1 MYEAETTHKA
11 KGRKMRRTQTTGKPK
26 AAYRTPKKVREYQ
39 KRYYQ
44 MHKAE
49 RAAYYLENKDKIIA
63 YQQERYQTYRK
74 EIRAYLKD
82 YYKKNREEILSAQKT
97 KAKAPIKKK
106 PVAKSVPKPMK
117 TKEQIQRLFLYQDK
131 TGWKLH
137 TEPVNGSKKKLPKA
151 AQQGPVLAIEVIA

>member
-1 MYEAETTHKA
+1 MYGTVTTHKV
-11 KGRKMRRTQTTGKPK
+11 KGRNMRRTRTTGKPK
-26 AAYRTPKKVREYQ
+26 EAYRTPKKVREYQ

-49 RAAYYLENKDKIIA
+49 RAEYYMKNREKIIA

-82 YYKKNREEILSAQKT
+82 YYKKKKNVKS
-97 KAKAPIKKK
+97 KK
-106 PVAKSVPKPMK
+106 P
-117 TKEQIQRLFLYQDK
+117 TQRLFLYQDK

-137 TEPVNGSKKKLPKA
+137 AEPVNGVKKKFPKA
-151 AQQGPVLAIEVIA
+151 AQQGLVLAIEVIT